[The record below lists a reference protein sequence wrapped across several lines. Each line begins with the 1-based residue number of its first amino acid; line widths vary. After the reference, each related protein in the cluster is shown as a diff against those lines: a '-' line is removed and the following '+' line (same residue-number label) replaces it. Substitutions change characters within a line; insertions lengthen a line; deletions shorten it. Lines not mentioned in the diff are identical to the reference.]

1 MCTKYTFLIDFS
13 LILKVAICQRL
24 YGLCRRY
31 NKFRIKHQI
40 LLCIKFLTRIT
51 WSSLRIWIG
60 WARVCSTRG
69 HRIRSVFYS
78 TICSTRTPTCCL
90 ESRLLSSGSMIR
102 LMRWDEN
109 MSRKYFILRPSM
121 LVIFLLSGNFLTW
134 SIEHYLVV
142 IFSDKK
148 WF

>member
-24 YGLCRRY
+24 YGLCGRY

-69 HRIRSVFYS
+69 HRIQSVFYS
-78 TICSTRTPTCCL
+78 ISFFTQTPTCCL
-90 ESRLLSSGSMIR
+90 ESRLLSSGSMTQ
-102 LMRWDEN
+102 LMRWGGN
-109 MSRKYFILRPSM
+109 MFRKYFILWHST
-121 LVIFLLSGNFLTW
+121 LITFLLSGNFLCW
-134 SIEHYLVV
+134 SIEHLKRL
-142 IFSDKK
+142 ILF
-148 WF
+148 